1 MSDKSKTERTTRRR
15 PPATSQAQS
24 ATQEETVDMKTRA
37 KSNTPERA
45 RSLPVLVPEV
55 HVHRIPLPSI
65 QTAYVP
71 VPHVHVPVPD
81 AMRSRLPDPATNRL
95 LWYGGLAGLAVLDV
109 IAWPVAGVV
118 AAGTYV
124 AERTAKATMHREMV
138 AANAAEGAESATH
151 QA

>member
-1 MSDKSKTERTTRRR
+1 MSDKTKTEGTTQRR
-15 PPATSQAQS
+15 PRATSQERN
-24 ATQEETVDMKTRA
+24 ATEEETVDVKTSA
-37 KSNTPERA
+37 KSTAPQRA

-65 QTAYVP
+65 QTTYVP
-71 VPHVHVPVPD
+71 VPHVHMPVPN

-124 AERTAKATMHREMV
+124 AERSAKATMHREVV
-138 AANAAEGAESATH
+138 AAKAAEGAESATH